1 MKVLIL
7 YIAIAKL
14 LSFSCGDF
22 VNSSDNY
29 NFTAQYTAVFPDYT
43 ILAEKCSLAT
53 GNGSRSFSALKLN
66 YTEMEALKLQPIR
79 QRELSRSR
87 YHEVD
92 KSVFEFIREYLER
105 SHRPDRYKKMYL
117 NTLDHL
123 VSFTSKSGMKETLTD
138 SIGME
143 FSENFVH
150 YLRVERGLMQN
161 TVKGHLERMNAM
173 LHKAMLYGY
182 SVDNTYKEVT
192 VEEEEVSAVFLSMT
206 EITRIY
212 YFKGLTRFQDEV
224 RDHFM
229 LGCLTGLRYSDYSRL
244 NESNFDRDSN
254 MIRIKTQK
262 TGVVVSVPMHKFVRE
277 ILRKYDYDLPK
288 PRCIQYFNRAIKEI
302 SKKVGLKETIL
313 WERTV
318 GAEVVRKRLEKWE
331 MISSHT
337 ARRSFA
343 TNMFLQNVPTYRIML
358 ITGHKSESSFFKYI
372 RVTREENAS
381 TLQGHLFFQ

>member
-43 ILAEKCSLAT
+43 ILADKCSLAT

-79 QRELSRSR
+79 NLELQRSR
-87 YHEVD
+87 YHDVD
-92 KSVFEFIREYLER
+92 KSFFEFIREYLER
-105 SHRPDRYKKMYL
+105 SHRGDNYKRMYL

-123 VSFTSKSGMKETLTD
+123 VNFCAQKGLTNVLTD
-138 SIGME
+138 SVGME
-143 FSENFVH
+143 FSEEFIY
-150 YLRVERGLMQN
+150 YLRSSGMMQN
-161 TVKGHLERMNAM
+161 TVKGHFERMGAM
-173 LHKAMLYGY
+173 ITKAMLYGY
-182 SVDNTYKEVT
+182 PVDNTYKEVT
-192 VEEEEVSAVFLSMT
+192 IAEEEVGAVFLSMT

-212 YFKGLTRFQDEV
+212 YFRGLTKPQEEV
-224 RDHFM
+224 RDHFII
-229 LGCLTGLRYSDYSRL
+229 GCMTGLRYSDYSRL
-244 NESNFDRDSN
+244 KESNFDVDTN
-254 MIRIKTQK
+254 TIRIKTKK
-262 TGVVVSVPMHKFVRE
+262 TGVVVQVPMHRFVRE
-277 ILRKYDYDLPK
+277 ILRKYNYDLPK
-288 PRCIQYFNRAIKEI
+288 PRCVQYFNKAVKNICE
-302 SKKVGLKETIL
+302 KVGLDEPVL

-318 GAEVVRKRLEKWE
+318 GTDVISKKKKKWE

-343 TNMFLQNVPTYRIML
+343 TNMFLQGIPTYRIMM
-358 ITGHKSESSFFKYI
+358 ITGHKSEESFFKYI
-372 RVTREENAS
+372 RVTREENAA
-381 TLQGHLFFQ
+381 TLAGHLFFQ

>member
-1 MKVLIL
+1 MKVLFL
-7 YIAIAKL
+7 YLAIAKL

-66 YTEMEALKLQPIR
+66 YTEMEALKLKPIR
-79 QRELSRSR
+79 SRELSLSR
-87 YHEVD
+87 YHDVD
-92 KSVFEFIREYLER
+92 ISFFEFIREYLER
-105 SHRPDRYKKMYL
+105 SHRPERYKSMYL

-123 VSFTSKSGMKETLTD
+123 LAFSRIHNIQEVLTD

-143 FSENFVH
+143 FAENFVY
-150 YLRVERGLMQN
+150 YLRSDAGLMQN

-182 SVDNTYKEVT
+182 PVDNTYKEVT
-192 VEEEEVSAVFLSMT
+192 VQEEEVSAVFLSMT

-212 YFKGLTRFQDEV
+212 YYEGLTRLQNEI
-224 RDHFM
+224 RDHFI

-244 NESNFDRDSN
+244 NESNFDRNSN
-254 MIRIKTQK
+254 TIRIKTKK
-262 TGVVVSVPMHKFVRE
+262 TGAVVSVPMHKFVRE
-277 ILRKYDYDLPK
+277 VLKKYDYNIPK
-288 PRCIQYFNRAIKEI
+288 PRGIQYFNRAVKEI
-302 SKKVGLKETIL
+302 CRKVGLNEPIL

-318 GAEVVRKRLEKWE
+318 GTEVVSKELQKWE

-343 TNMFLQNVPTYRIML
+343 TNMFLQNIPTYRIML

>member
-79 QRELSRSR
+79 NLELQRSR
-87 YHEVD
+87 YHDVD
-92 KSVFEFIREYLER
+92 KSFFEFIREYLER
-105 SHRPDRYKKMYL
+105 SHRGDNYKKMYL

-123 VSFTSKSGMKETLTD
+123 VNFCAQKGLTNVLTD
-138 SIGME
+138 SVGME
-143 FSENFVH
+143 FSEEFIY
-150 YLRVERGLMQN
+150 YLRSSGMMQN
-161 TVKGHLERMNAM
+161 TVKGHFERMGAM
-173 LHKAMLYGY
+173 INKAMLYGY
-182 SVDNTYKEVT
+182 PVDNTYKEVDLDD
-192 VEEEEVSAVFLSMT
+192 EEVGAVFLSMT

-212 YFKGLTRFQDEV
+212 YSERLTRLQKEV
-224 RDHFM
+224 RDYFII
-229 LGCLTGLRYSDYSRL
+229 GCMTGLRYSDYSRL
-244 NESNFDRDSN
+244 NMSNFDLN
-254 MIRIKTQK
+254 TNTIRIKTRK
-262 TGVVVSVPMHKFVRE
+262 TGAVVSVPMHKFVRE
-277 ILRKYDYDLPK
+277 ILKKYDYQLPK
-288 PRCIQYFNRAIKEI
+288 RRCIQSFNRSVKTICKRI
-302 SKKVGLKETIL
+302 GLDDPVL

-318 GAEVVRKRLEKWE
+318 GKEVVRKEMKKWE

-343 TNMFLQNVPTYRIML
+343 TNMFLQGIPTYRIMM
-358 ITGHKSESSFFKYI
+358 ITGHKSEESFFKYI
-372 RVTREENAS
+372 RVTREENAA
-381 TLQGHLFFQ
+381 TLAGHLFFQ